1 MLWRVC
7 LGQLMAVLVILTVD
21 SRVAADAASPPPPS
35 AKSTSLRDGLSD
47 GLKVL
52 RSLQAKMVG
61 GRDLSVRWEQI
72 QYKALRDRYI
82 KSQGTGQFSY
92 PQRFVWDLESIS
104 QAWLSDGKVLYHL
117 DRRANKALAYSTKG
131 AQNQEI
137 NRFIGLITRF
147 DRLTEEYYLRSFR
160 EDETKLF
167 FELEPKQSGDLRKV
181 KVAYL
186 KAKAAIS
193 LIQMNFAS
201 GNYTKLSFSHQ
212 HRKPLAAGVF
222 RLPKQVKIQQV
233 P

>member
-21 SRVAADAASPPPPS
+21 SSVAADAASPSPATPN
-35 AKSTSLRDGLSD
+35 STSLRD

-117 DRRANKALAYSTKG
+117 DRRANKALAYSTQG
-131 AQNQEI
+131 VQNQEI
-137 NRFIGLITRF
+137 KRFIGLITRF
-147 DRLTEEYYLRSFR
+147 DRLTDEYHLRSFR

-212 HRKPLAAGVF
+212 HRQPLAAGIF